1 MSAGTGLDW
10 LDELERNLARA
21 ARAEGPQM
29 PPPADA
35 TRAGRTQALRELRRR
50 ALSRWDR
57 ANLADA
63 YIDRVIAALRQET
76 QQTQRL
82 RAALQALLDALEQ
95 ARQEQTP
102 DALAEVARAEQEARQ
117 ALADVGAG

>member
-63 YIDRVIAALRQET
+63 YIDRVIAALRQEA
-76 QQTQRL
+76 QRTQRL
-82 RAALQALLDALEQ
+82 RAALEALLTALDQ

-102 DALAEVARAEQEARQ
+102 SAMAEVARAEQEARQ
-117 ALADVGAG
+117 ALADVDAS

>member
-1 MSAGTGLDW
+1 MSAGTGLEW

-29 PPPADA
+29 PPPAEA
-35 TRAGRTQALRELRRR
+35 TRAGRAQALRELRRR

-63 YIDRVIAALRQET
+63 YIDRVIAALREEVSRT
-76 QQTQRL
+76 RRL
-82 RAALQALLDALEQ
+82 RAALEALLAALER
-95 ARQEQTP
+95 ARQDQTST
-102 DALAEVARAEQEARQ
+102 ALAEVARAEKEARQ
-117 ALADVGAG
+117 ALADVDAE